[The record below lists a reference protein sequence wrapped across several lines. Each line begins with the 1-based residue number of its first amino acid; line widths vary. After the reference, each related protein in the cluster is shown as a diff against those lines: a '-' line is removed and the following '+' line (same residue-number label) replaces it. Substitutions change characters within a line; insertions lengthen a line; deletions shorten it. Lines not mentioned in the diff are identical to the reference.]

1 MGAVGQD
8 QNAEIMMRKNAEIG
22 LKTIYQIDE
31 KNETG
36 TCLVLITG
44 NERSLITNPGA
55 ANSFTLAN
63 MQNNWTYV
71 EKAQMFYIS
80 VIIIFSKIFLVVL

>member
-31 KNETG
+31 KNEHAEQLDI
-36 TCLVLITG
+36 C
-44 NERSLITNPGA
+44 
-55 ANSFTLAN
+55 
-63 MQNNWTYV
+63 
-71 EKAQMFYIS
+71 
-80 VIIIFSKIFLVVL
+80 

>member
-1 MGAVGQD
+1 MGAVGVD
-8 QNAEIMMRKNAEIG
+8 QNAEIMKQKNSEIG
-22 LKTIYQIDE
+22 LKTVYQTDE

-55 ANSFTLAN
+55 ANSFTLSHLEK
-63 MQNNWTYV
+63 NWSYV
-71 EKAQMFYIS
+71 EKAQYYYIS
-80 VIIIFSKIFLVVL
+80 VIIIT